1 MKLKTHQA
9 TAKRLR
15 VTKSKKI
22 LHTKTHQDHFNAR
35 EAGKKTRQKRRVA
48 NLNHVEHR
56 KVKRLLPNSF

>member
-1 MKLKTHQA
+1 MKIQTHQA

-15 VTKSKKI
+15 ITKSKKI
-22 LHTKTHQDHFNAR
+22 LHRKTHQDHFNAR
-35 EAGKKTRQKRRVA
+35 ESGKKTRQKRRMV

>member
-15 VTKSKKI
+15 VIKSKKI

-35 EAGKKTRQKRRVA
+35 EAGKKTRQKRRIV
-48 NLNHVEHR
+48 NLNRVEHR
-56 KVKRLLPNSF
+56 KIKRLLPNSF